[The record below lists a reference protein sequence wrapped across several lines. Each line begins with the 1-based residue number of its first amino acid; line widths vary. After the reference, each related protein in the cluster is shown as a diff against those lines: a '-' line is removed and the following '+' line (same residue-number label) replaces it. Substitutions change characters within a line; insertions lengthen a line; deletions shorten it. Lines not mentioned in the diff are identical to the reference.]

1 MTRCRPFKIKGLSP
15 VTTNRRGKNDEKCR
29 PSEKKGS
36 SGSVCAVR
44 AYLRCNRSV
53 DENFLPGIRV
63 TITAA
68 AAAVGALRSA
78 CSDDN
83 VFAEAMAL
91 RAEAAVVDESSFVS
105 AVSLAPDAVG
115 EGEADAPISADRI
128 DSPPVDSKA
137 AGGSSAPGGGDGC
150 AATAAMAAA
159 RIGLPCLDGENTRAA
174 AAAIRA
180 SLDWSSWMAISCGI
194 MELLSP
200 PFSSG
205 GAAGGGGSFI
215 VATVVAFIIGLCLD
229 FCWRENF
236 TGAELKGSLAG
247 PTRKGNIVSLP
258 SVLLKNSGAIVCHV
272 TMTTWKADHK

>member
-1 MTRCRPFKIKGLSP
+1 M
-15 VTTNRRGKNDEKCR
+15 
-29 PSEKKGS
+29 
-36 SGSVCAVR
+36 
-44 AYLRCNRSV
+44 
-53 DENFLPGIRV
+53 DENFFPGIRG

-68 AAAVGALRSA
+68 AAAVGALRFA

-83 VFAEAMAL
+83 VFADAMAL

-105 AVSLAPDAVG
+105 AVSLAPGAVG
-115 EGEADAPISADRI
+115 EDGADAPISADRI

-137 AGGSSAPGGGDGC
+137 AGGSSAVGGGDGC

-215 VATVVAFIIGLCLD
+215 VATVVAFIIGLCWI
-229 FCWRENF
+229 FVGVRI
-236 TGAELKGSLAG
+236 SLEQ
-247 PTRKGNIVSLP
+247 N
-258 SVLLKNSGAIVCHV
+258 
-272 TMTTWKADHK
+272 